1 MNAIL
6 YGLKKIRQAIPLEIL
21 NVGINLDVP
30 RELVHTSSTDEKI
43 VSKIIRPIV
52 LVDTNIVGGIE
63 VDIQL
68 SGIPVKYDYYN
79 NMIWHV
85 PMERTMNREIINPIG
100 IGSVLLGAPPVG
112 MGMPTG
118 AYGSN
123 SMGSAGCFTATYAST
138 QGDRIINSHSSSY
151 SDFNPNV
158 ELIGP
163 NTVLLH
169 GANFLGQQALGLKA
183 IIEHDNNLNDL
194 QPRAYEQF
202 SNLCVL
208 AAKMHLYNTL
218 VIAMGRGYLDGGQD
232 LGPFQS
238 IVESYDGAFAEY
250 HEYLTETWGRV
261 MLQNDTRRKERF
273 LGMITNSNI

>member
-1 MNAIL
+1 MNAIM

-52 LVDTNIVGGIE
+52 LVDTNIVGGME
-63 VDIQL
+63 VDINL
-68 SGIPVKYDYYN
+68 SGIQVQYDYYN

-100 IGSVLLGAPPVG
+100 IGSVLMGSPPVG
-112 MGMPTG
+112 MGMPNGAFGNSTG
-118 AYGSN
+118 AG
-123 SMGSAGCFTATYAST
+123 AGCFNHTFASS
-138 QGDRIINSHSSSY
+138 QSERIANSHSISY
-151 SDFNPNV
+151 SDFNPHV
-158 ELIGP
+158 DLLGP
-163 NTVLLH
+163 NTVILH
-169 GANFLGQQALGLKA
+169 GANFLGQQTLALKA
-183 IIEHDNNLNDL
+183 VIEHDNNLNDL
-194 QPRAYEQF
+194 QPRAYDQF
-202 SNLCVL
+202 GQLCVL

-250 HEYLTETWGRV
+250 HEFLSETWGRV
-261 MLQNDTRRKERF
+261 MFQNDTRRKERF